1 MDRMTKRVADAID
14 AVQLF
19 SRIDDWSSDARKG
32 YPVEICRHGKPGE
45 DDIVVVK
52 RLPTGTNERE
62 ALREAVSEA
71 RALAAIDAINKW
83 R

>member
-1 MDRMTKRVADAID
+1 MDRLTKHVAEAID
-14 AVQLF
+14 SVQLF
-19 SRIDDWSSDARKG
+19 SRIDDWTSDARKG
-32 YPVEICRHGKPGE
+32 YPVEVCRYGKAGE
-45 DDIVVVK
+45 PEIVVLK
-52 RLPTGTNERE
+52 RLPTGTDERE